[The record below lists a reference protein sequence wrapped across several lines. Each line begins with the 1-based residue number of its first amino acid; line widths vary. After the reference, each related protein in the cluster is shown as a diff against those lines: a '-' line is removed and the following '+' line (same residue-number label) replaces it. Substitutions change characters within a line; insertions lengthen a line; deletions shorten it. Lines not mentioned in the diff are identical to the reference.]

1 MIKRF
6 LIAFTGLIAVI
17 ALLGTIK
24 ASQFQE
30 MAKMDM
36 TPPTTAVTSA
46 PSERAEWHSTI
57 NAIASLAP
65 VQGVTISAELEGA
78 VTEIAVENGAVVKEG
93 DLLIKLDTMVE
104 DAQLHAAQ
112 ARADLAKLQAER
124 ARKLVDQATISDA
137 EFDSAAAQYAQAKAD
152 VAAIQASIDK
162 KTIRAPFD
170 GRVGIRRVNLG
181 EFVSRGMALIPL
193 QRLDTVYVNFYVPQR
208 HLARLAIGQPVEVHT
223 DAFPDQTFQ
232 ATIGAINPMVD
243 QNTRTFWV
251 QAVLPNPGERLRAG
265 MFARVEVTLPETTS
279 VVVVPSTAISYAS
292 YGNSVFVIEEMPGPE
307 GEGTYL
313 GVRQQ
318 PVVLGARR
326 GDLVAI
332 IEGLV
337 GDEEVA
343 TAGVF
348 KLRNG
353 LPVQVNNK
361 ITPSQEEAPKPR
373 NS

>member
-6 LIAFTGLIAVI
+6 IIAFTGLISVI

-24 ASQFQE
+24 AAQFQE
-30 MAKMDM
+30 MANMDM
-36 TPPTTAVTSA
+36 SMPTTAVTSA
-46 PSERAEWHSTI
+46 PAERAEWHATI

-65 VQGVTISAELEGA
+65 VQGVMISAELEGA
-78 VTEIAVENGAVVKEG
+78 VTEIAVENGAAVEEG
-93 DLLIKLDTMVE
+93 DLLIKLDTTVE
-104 DAQLHAAQ
+104 AAQLHAAQ
-112 ARADLAKLQAER
+112 ARADLAKLQADR
-124 ARKLVDQATISDA
+124 ARQLVGQKTISAA
-137 EFDSAAAQYAQAKAD
+137 EFDAAAAQYAQAQAD

-162 KTIRAPFD
+162 KTIRAPFA
-170 GRVGIRRVNLG
+170 GRVGIRQVNLG
-181 EFVSRGMALIPL
+181 EFVSRGMPLIPL

-208 HLARLAIGQPVEVHT
+208 HLARLAIDQPVAVHI
-223 DAFPDQTFQ
+223 DAFPDESFA

-243 QNTRTFWV
+243 RSTRTFWV
-251 QAVLPNPGERLRAG
+251 QAVLPNPGERLRSG
-265 MFARVEVTLPETTS
+265 MFARVEVTLPEANDI
-279 VVVVPSTAISYAS
+279 VVVPATAISYAS
-292 YGNSVFVIEEMPGPE
+292 YGNSVFVIEEMPNRD

-326 GDLVAI
+326 GDLVAV
-332 IEGLV
+332 IEGLT

-361 ITPSQEEAPKPR
+361 VQPSQEETPNPR